1 LDIDGFEGEGGED
14 EGGDPRRR
22 ILYGRRTGYKLRP
35 HARNLIHSLLPHLLV
50 PLPAPHPL
58 DPEAVP
64 PPLDLFALFT
74 PRPAGLWLEIG
85 FGGGEHLAGQAAAH
99 PELGLI
105 GCEPFINGVG
115 KLLIHVETQNLSNV
129 RIHTDDA
136 RPLIEALPEACLDRT
151 FVLFPDPW
159 PKTRHHKRRFI
170 QTATL
175 DALARALADGAELRV
190 ATDIM
195 AYARWTLV
203 LALRHPDFEWL
214 ARSPADWRLP
224 PPDWV
229 PTRYE
234 AKARAA
240 GRTPVYLRFQRRPR
254 AS

>member
-1 LDIDGFEGEGGED
+1 METDASDD
-14 EGGDPRRR
+14 EGAEDLRRR
-22 ILYGRRTGYKLRP
+22 IVHGRRTGHKLRP
-35 HARNLIHSLLPHLLV
+35 HARNLLDGLLPHLRV
-50 PLPAPHPL
+50 PMPEPHPL

-64 PPLDLFALFT
+64 PPLDPFALFT
-74 PRPAGLWLEIG
+74 PRPSGLWLEIG

-105 GCEPFINGVG
+105 GCEPVINGVA
-115 KLLIHVETQNLSNV
+115 KLLIDVEARNLGNV
-129 RIHTDDA
+129 RVHTDDA
-136 RPLIEALPEACLDRT
+136 RPLIEALPEGCLDRA

-203 LALRHPDFEWL
+203 LAMRHPDFEWL
-214 ARSPADWRLP
+214 ARGPADWRVP

-234 AKARAA
+234 AKARVA